1 MPKTKLWT
9 TNFTD
14 GELDVRQDVYT
25 VSETGWGI
33 SVTQP
38 GGGWH
43 GLNSWLYARMF
54 GDTPHSVIANRRKW
68 LIEDVLPRKMEELKS
83 VTDEI
88 NAMSIWLNNNQ

>member
-54 GDTPHSVIANRRKW
+54 GDTPHSVIANRRKV
-68 LIEDVLPRKMEELKS
+68 LNTNGDHEAPEDIYGAGKISDS
-83 VTDEI
+83 VE
-88 NAMSIWLNNNQ
+88 